1 MFDMS
6 NIFDIINPMIIRN
19 GIQILTELAELEKVI
34 SIVEEMW
41 KEELTEEE
49 LEIIL
54 RYNIKS
60 VLEEKKRTE
69 GF

>member
-1 MFDMS
+1 
-6 NIFDIINPMIIRN
+6 MIIRN

-34 SIVEEMW
+34 SIVEEMF

-60 VLEEKKRTE
+60 VLQEKKRTE
-69 GF
+69 DF